1 MDVSGK
7 TPFFNVYCGKIH
19 ARIQVEEGCLA
30 WNYSH
35 LARINLTVLK
45 WSIPNTEIGKKRPD
59 ICEIL
64 DTYSYFMLSFVFSVT
79 VQNNHVSRNK
89 TSCTGPQISFFRS
102 GRCKLQL
109 SLYIQNKTL
118 VTYDMF
124 TAQKQEGIPDSVIWQ
139 SYYIPQKV
147 PLCKGLAE

>member
-1 MDVSGK
+1 MSAVTKHHVLVHIFPFSG
-7 TPFFNVYCGKIH
+7 
-19 ARIQVEEGCLA
+19 EE
-30 WNYSH
+30 
-35 LARINLTVLK
+35 
-45 WSIPNTEIGKKRPD
+45 
-59 ICEIL
+59 
-64 DTYSYFMLSFVFSVT
+64 
-79 VQNNHVSRNK
+79 
-89 TSCTGPQISFFRS
+89 
-102 GRCKLQL
+102 RCKLQL